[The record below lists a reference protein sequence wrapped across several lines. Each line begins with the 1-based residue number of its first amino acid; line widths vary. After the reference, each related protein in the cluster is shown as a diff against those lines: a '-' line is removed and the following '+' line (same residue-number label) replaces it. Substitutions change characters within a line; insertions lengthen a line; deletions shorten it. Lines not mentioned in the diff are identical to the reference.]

1 MNDAVDEVF
10 AIHVPCKTAVQ
21 IFKKLVA
28 VLECL
33 FKNFFKGQV
42 RGFRTS
48 RISIPWVLFSIHI
61 VLLIEE
67 ESCLQFCILK
77 NGKNVHPG
85 GYGYSAG
92 VDF

>member
-42 RGFRTS
+42 RG
-48 RISIPWVLFSIHI
+48 LG
-61 VLLIEE
+61 
-67 ESCLQFCILK
+67 Q
-77 NGKNVHPG
+77 PG
-85 GYGYSAG
+85 
-92 VDF
+92 

>member
-61 VLLIEE
+61 VLLIGLIVLISLRPVGREKRKAAFNFV
-67 ESCLQFCILK
+67 S
-77 NGKNVHPG
+77 
-85 GYGYSAG
+85 
-92 VDF
+92 

>member
-42 RGFRTS
+42 RGFRS
-48 RISIPWVLFSIHI
+48 SLISIPRVLFSIHI
-61 VLLIEE
+61 VLLIG
-67 ESCLQFCILK
+67 LIVLI
-77 NGKNVHPG
+77 NLRP
-85 GYGYSAG
+85 AG
-92 VDF
+92 REKRKAAFNFVS